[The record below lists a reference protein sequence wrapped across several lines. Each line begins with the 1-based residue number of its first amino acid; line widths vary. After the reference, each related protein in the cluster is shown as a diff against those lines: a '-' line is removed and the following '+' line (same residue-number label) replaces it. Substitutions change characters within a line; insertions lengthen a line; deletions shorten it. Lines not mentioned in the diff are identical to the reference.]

1 MDIVTYHLFILFR
14 PSPFPRV
21 RVSRT
26 LASCSRSSKTPQN
39 PFPVSSLPRLSL
51 SRCPLRRHPSS
62 LSLRLRPSPFLLRD
76 HDRSSRT
83 SRSRPR
89 LDQPP
94 DRTPDRTSTSTPPPP
109 PPHPPPLCFSPG
121 LPRSFLPFAHL
132 LPPGCPPPP
141 CRVLP
146 YRFRAI
152 CATAKSNSIKVCVYF
167 LRAARVGGA
176 QAVLH
181 C

>member
-51 SRCPLRRHPSS
+51 FLSLPTASASLFS
-62 LSLRLRPSPFLLRD
+62 LSPRPRPSPFPLRD
-76 HDRSSRT
+76 RDRA
-83 SRSRPR
+83 SRPLVR
-89 LDQPP
+89 PAP
-94 DRTPDRTSTSTPPPP
+94 VPASTSLPTAPARLRPRPRP
-109 PPHPPPLCFSPG
+109 RPPPLCFSPG
-121 LPRSFLPFAHL
+121 LPRSFLSFAHL
-132 LPPGCPPPP
+132 LPPGCPR
-141 CRVLP
+141 RVLP